1 MLVEHD
7 VEAKLVRQLP
17 LIVIAMEQVGGD
29 VRIAFA
35 VEQVDAQ
42 RAGMLGPGRIIGL
55 LGELVDFHG
64 AYSCCGVI
72 WLSRTPALFRQ
83 KFWAARDRGN
93 ARRGRSARSGRPQS
107 WRNRHGRKPRP
118 A

>member
-7 VEAKLVRQLP
+7 VEAELVRQLP
-17 LIVIAMEQVGGD
+17 LVVIAVEQIGGD

-35 VEQVDAQ
+35 IEEIEAQ

-72 WLSRTPALFRQ
+72 WFSRTPAPFRQ

-93 ARRGRSARSGRPQS
+93 ARRGRSPRTARPRSF
-107 WRNRHGRKPRP
+107 RNRRGRKPR
-118 A
+118 